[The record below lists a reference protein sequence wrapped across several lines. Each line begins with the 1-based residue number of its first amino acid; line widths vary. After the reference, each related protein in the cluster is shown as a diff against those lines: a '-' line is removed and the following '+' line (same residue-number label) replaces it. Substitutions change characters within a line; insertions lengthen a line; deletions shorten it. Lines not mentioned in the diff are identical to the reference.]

1 MTLDGNVARKEH
13 GTPRNYR
20 IYKVYGCESL
30 NFRATILFILRSG
43 TANDPRCEPQM
54 IPPENNEWHG
64 FWFLGFFFE
73 LVMFIFCLCDVGY
86 WIRVNTV

>member
-43 TANDPRCEPQM
+43 NDEIVSFVRNGFDNRNHWIFAILFRTFVIFHNGNDFRCVEW
-54 IPPENNEWHG
+54 PEDW
-64 FWFLGFFFE
+64 
-73 LVMFIFCLCDVGY
+73 
-86 WIRVNTV
+86 TPAQ